1 MIRAEGKKLKMTL
14 TCLPSMFGECLASS
28 KEIKCEENV
37 VCVCVC
43 VCSHALM
50 EMHCDVGKGGDNDL
64 TDHESIKCP
73 ESNHIC
79 QVGKATVK
87 H

>member
-37 VCVCVC
+37 VCVYVC
-43 VCSHALM
+43 VRVRVLTCAHGDAL
-50 EMHCDVGKGGDNDL
+50 
-64 TDHESIKCP
+64 
-73 ESNHIC
+73 
-79 QVGKATVK
+79 
-87 H
+87 